1 MAAKPGGPM
10 NPHDLESF
18 KTALL
23 EGDRRLVQRRRRRA
37 ATGAMGVLAAAILA
51 LVIALPSTPLEAPA
65 IAAEAE
71 QALLSHQGLVLHSEA
86 EIVLPGGKLHQT
98 ISRWSLGDR
107 SRSVSDDGTHVVES
121 ALDGKELRVRLE
133 LGGPIETVPNSIETP
148 DPLLAY
154 REVLEKASEVEEVTL
169 DGVEAYRLEVP
180 GRIRQVA
187 YLRRSDRLPLKVE
200 IEGGATTIYR
210 VVEWLPESRAQL
222 EIK

>member
-1 MAAKPGGPM
+1 M

-23 EGDRRLVQRRRRRA
+23 EGDRRLVRRRRRRA
-37 ATGAMGVLAAAILA
+37 ATGAAGVLAAAILA

-107 SRSVSDDGTHVVES
+107 SRSLSDDGTHVVES

-133 LGGPIETVPNSIETP
+133 PGGPIETVPNSIETP
-148 DPLLAY
+148 DPLLVY

-169 DGVEAYRLEVP
+169 DGVEAFRLEVP
-180 GRIRQVA
+180 GRIRQIA